1 MFAKAKGV
9 AIAACVLLCT
19 LSLMGGR
26 ANVSPRPRVGLGLP
40 PGNGVGA
47 GAVLV
52 EAFVVEVN
60 LPALAR
66 LEVSPIGEEPHAVS
80 VAHILKCLDTGQARV
95 IGGSK
100 TAAFQ
105 GDARAEVQ
113 ETETRYLRRE
123 KGASPEAAISQHQLA
138 KKLLVGVVPVSD
150 TVVSVQFSY
159 GYTRFAP
166 QGQSPGAPP
175 DIETWSW
182 SSSAVLE
189 LGKPRIVAASQ
200 NIKEAVFLILTAHAQ
215 GN

>member
-1 MFAKAKGV
+1 MFARAKGIG
-9 AIAACVLLCT
+9 IAACVLLCT

-26 ANVSPRPRVGLGLP
+26 TNVLPRPRAGIALP
-40 PGNGVGA
+40 PGGVGA

-100 TAAFQ
+100 AAASQ
-105 GDARAEVQ
+105 GDMRTEVQ
-113 ETETRYLRRE
+113 ETETTYFRRD
-123 KGASPEAAISQHQLA
+123 KGASPEVGFSQHQLV
-138 KKLLVGVVPVSD
+138 KKFLVGVIPVSD
-150 TVVSVQFSY
+150 TAVSVQFSY
-159 GYTRFAP
+159 GHTRLVP
-166 QGQSPGAPP
+166 QGQTPGGPP
-175 DIETWSW
+175 DTDTWNW

-189 LGKPRIVAASQ
+189 LGKPQIVAASQ
-200 NIKEAVFLILTAHAQ
+200 NAREAVFLILTAHAL
-215 GN
+215 GD